1 MYSTPQPSTSMK
13 MASRTAAGKIALV
26 PRAAGS
32 VGAIL
37 LPDVRHAIFIL
48 VHNEGTEIEVDLLG
62 FQNHP

>member
-26 PRAAGS
+26 PRAAGF

-37 LPDVRHAIFIL
+37 LPNVRHAIFIL

>member
-1 MYSTPQPSTSMK
+1 MK

-26 PRAAGS
+26 PRAAGF

>member
-1 MYSTPQPSTSMK
+1 MK

-32 VGAIL
+32 VGATL